1 MTPHLGTDRV
11 GGTRIRTRGTA
22 ASVQSGALPLSRPLF
37 LVELCYVT
45 LRHGVAVKE
54 LFPALMGEF
63 SMVFPH

>member
-22 ASVQSGALPLSRPLF
+22 ASVQADALPLSHPLF
-37 LVELCYVT
+37 LVELCYGT
-45 LRHGVAVKE
+45 FRHGVVVKA